1 MRRSKQIK
9 NSLLRAVSIVL
20 LFGIFFQ
27 TISKL
32 AYIVSYSV
40 NKNYIAKN
48 LCENRGK
55 PKMNCN
61 GKCHLKKQLERAE
74 KNESQGKADSKEK
87 WENLYC
93 TSFHSFFFPKGNLV
107 PCIFNYQT
115 ALLSQQPHSVFH
127 PPCV

>member
-1 MRRSKQIK
+1 MRRPEQIK
-9 NSLLRAVSIVL
+9 NIFFRTVSIVL
-20 LFGIFFQ
+20 VLGISFQ

-48 LCENRGK
+48 HCENRGK

-61 GKCHLKKQLERAE
+61 GKCHLKKQLAQVE
-74 KNESQGKADSKEK
+74 KNESQGKTDSKEK
-87 WENLYC
+87 WEDLYC
-93 TSFHSFFFPKGNLV
+93 TSFHSFFFLKENLV
-107 PCIFNYQT
+107 VCIFNYQKD
-115 ALLSQQPHSVFH
+115 LLNSQPHAVFH